1 MNRQKKADEIK
12 KILKEFLRNNE
23 KKGKENTHE
32 IERYGDKLGEGSSGV
47 IYEVKCK
54 RTNRLFA
61 GKLIL
66 NKREKDEERL
76 EMIQNLRGPNIIR
89 IISLLHKNI
98 ENQKYTMI
106 LMEKAV
112 LKDLGLFT
120 NSFWKYNLL
129 KTIYNSFDEIVGD
142 NLLRFYSKQ
151 IVDALEFLHRN
162 NYVHFDLKPE
172 NLLLTSN
179 LTIKLSDF
187 SLLTKITKN
196 KKMKIPGG
204 TPGYLSRE
212 FYDKESLSK
221 KDLEKQ
227 DYFSLGSTLYFLK
240 YGENMLNYEK
250 YEDPLLS
257 KDRITELLHNKI
269 EYIKSRPINDKDFTK
284 FLLGLIQYEPNER
297 PNFEQV
303 YRDKWLNKNLD
314 LIKFI
319 IIGNDSDEEKLLME
333 LQKSDFLKMKE
344 IEKKEKILT
353 RKKYV
358 FKIKKKNL
366 NKF

>member
-1 MNRQKKADEIK
+1 MDNKKIPVKIK
-12 KILKEFLRNNE
+12 KILDGFIRDNE

-32 IERYGDKLGEGSSGV
+32 IEKYGNKLGEGSGGI

-54 RTNRLFA
+54 RSNRLYA

-66 NKREKDEERL
+66 NKTERDKERL
-76 EMIQNLRGPNIIR
+76 EMVQELRGQNIIK
-89 IISLLHKNI
+89 IISLLHKTI

-106 LMEKAV
+106 LMEKAM
-112 LKDLGLFT
+112 LKNLGLFSNT
-120 NSFWKYNLL
+120 FWKCNLL

-142 NLLRFYSKQ
+142 NLLRFYTKQ
-151 IVDALEFLHRN
+151 IVDALECLHRYN
-162 NYVHFDLKPE
+162 FVHFDLKPD
-172 NLLLTSN
+172 NLLLTTN

-187 SLLTKITKN
+187 SLLTKVAED
-196 KKMKIPGG
+196 KKMKMPGG

-212 FYDKESLSK
+212 YYDKEFMSK

-240 YGENMLNYEK
+240 YGENMLEYDK
-250 YEDPLLS
+250 YEDPLIS

-269 EYIKSRPINDKDFTK
+269 EHIKSTLFNDKDFTK
-284 FLLGLIQYEPNER
+284 LLLSLIQYDTNER
-297 PNFEQV
+297 PNFEQI
-303 YRDKWLNKNLD
+303 YRNKWLNKNLD
-314 LIKFI
+314 LIKFM
-319 IIGNDSDEEKLLME
+319 IIGYDNDEEKLLME

-344 IEKKEKILT
+344 IERKEKILT

-358 FKIKKKNL
+358 FKVKERKN
-366 NKF
+366 

>member
-1 MNRQKKADEIK
+1 MDNKKIPVKIK
-12 KILKEFLRNNE
+12 KILDGFIRDNE

-32 IERYGDKLGEGSSGV
+32 IEKYGNKLGEGSGGI

-54 RTNRLFA
+54 RSNRLYA

-66 NKREKDEERL
+66 NKTERDKERL
-76 EMIQNLRGPNIIR
+76 EMVQELRGQNIIK
-89 IISLLHKNI
+89 IISLLHKTI

-106 LMEKAV
+106 LMEKAM
-112 LKDLGLFT
+112 LKNLGLFSNT
-120 NSFWKYNLL
+120 FWKCNLL

-142 NLLRFYSKQ
+142 NLLRFYTKQ
-151 IVDALEFLHRN
+151 IVDALECLHRYN
-162 NYVHFDLKPE
+162 FVHFDLKPD
-172 NLLLTSN
+172 NLLLTTN

-187 SLLTKITKN
+187 SLLTKVAED
-196 KKMKIPGG
+196 KKMKMPGG

-212 FYDKESLSK
+212 YYDKEFMSK

-240 YGENMLNYEK
+240 YGENMLEYDK
-250 YEDPLLS
+250 YEDPLIS

-269 EYIKSRPINDKDFTK
+269 EYIKSTLFNDKNFTK
-284 FLLGLIQYEPNER
+284 LLLSLIQYDTNER
-297 PNFEQV
+297 PNFEQI
-303 YRDKWLNKNLD
+303 YRNKWLNKNLD
-314 LIKFI
+314 LIKFM
-319 IIGNDSDEEKLLME
+319 IIGYDNDEEKLLME

-344 IEKKEKILT
+344 IERKEKILT

-358 FKIKKKNL
+358 FKVKK
-366 NKF
+366 